1 MSDLVLTQL
10 APTRQR
16 LDMTPFTP
24 ERLAAMSAGD
34 IARIPLAVGNR
45 KVETG
50 ELFRIEGS
58 PGETLTIVPAGAN
71 LDRLGVAMTRGR
83 LMVEGDAGTLAG
95 ARLAGGHVEIQGN
108 AGGRAGAGM
117 VSGRLDIAGHC
128 GDCVGGPLIGD
139 TRGMAGGTIRVGG
152 TAGHRAGERLR
163 RGLVIIDGDAG
174 DYLGVNMIAG
184 TIAVAGRA
192 GAWCGSGMR
201 RGTLLLARQ
210 PVSMP
215 ATFNANGPRPPGFLA
230 LYRPLLGVP
239 WSGVFEGRGDNLQR
253 HLGDLAE
260 GGQGEL
266 LIASAA
272 GTHDG
277 A

>member
-10 APTRQR
+10 AATRQR

-24 ERLAAMSAGD
+24 ERLADMAPQD

-45 KVETG
+45 KVEAG
-50 ELFRIEGS
+50 ELFRMEGR
-58 PGETLTIVPAGAN
+58 PGETLTIVPARAN
-71 LDRLGVAMTRGR
+71 LDHLGAGMSRGR
-83 LMVEGDAGTLAG
+83 LVVEGDAGELAG
-95 ARLAGGHVEIQGN
+95 AGLAGGHVQVRGS

-117 VSGRLDIAGHC
+117 VAGGLDIAGHC
-128 GDCVGGPLIGD
+128 GDCLGGPLTGN
-139 TRGMAGGTIRVGG
+139 TRGMAGGTIRVRGN
-152 TAGHRAGERLR
+152 AGHRAGERLR

-174 DYLGVNMIAG
+174 DYLGANLIAG
-184 TIAVAGRA
+184 TITVAGRA

-210 PVSMP
+210 PASMP
-215 ATFNANGPRPPGFLA
+215 STFNANGAWPPGFLA
-230 LYRPLLGVP
+230 LYRPLLGDP
-239 WSGVFEGRGDNLQR
+239 WHGVLEGRDDSLQR

-272 GTHDG
+272 GNP
-277 A
+277 